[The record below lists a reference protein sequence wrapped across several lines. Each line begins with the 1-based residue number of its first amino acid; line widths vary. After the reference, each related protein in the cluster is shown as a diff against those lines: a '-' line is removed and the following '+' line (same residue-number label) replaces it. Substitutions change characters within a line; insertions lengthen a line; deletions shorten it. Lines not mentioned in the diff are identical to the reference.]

1 MEKLADEKCKGFDFL
16 GKDAAKLRN
25 ARVAILIGI
34 KTSGSASLDCRA
46 CGFETYVEM
55 LNRQKVETEFKGPN

>member
-1 MEKLADEKCKGFDFL
+1 MEKLADKKRKGFYFL
-16 GKDAAKLRN
+16 EKDAANLRN

-46 CGFETYVEM
+46 CGFEIYVEM
-55 LNRQKVETEFKGPN
+55 LNRQKVEAEFKGSN